1 MKKYI
6 IKRLLIMIPVFLGM
20 TALVFFLSNMTPGS
34 PVDAM
39 ITPEMNAQ
47 DIEELEHRM
56 GLDQPVYVQ
65 YFKWLGRMF
74 QGDLGYSYRTSNP
87 VIKDIGERV
96 IPTLTLTLTVLVV
109 AVIIGVTLGVLA
121 ACKPYSLW
129 DTLASGLSFVGSSMP
144 GFFIALVLV
153 YLFAVKLGWLPT
165 GGMYSS
171 VSSNNFGDLV
181 KHMIL
186 PTISMA
192 MSSAGS
198 YIRQTRSAMLEVM
211 GEEYIK
217 MARAKGM
224 RERVVLYVHALRNAM
239 LPIVTAIGMSV
250 PGLVGGSIIIEQIF
264 GWPGMGTLMTMSVT
278 YRDYPVIMG
287 ITMYITVAVLATNL
301 VMDLLYAVLDPRIRS
316 K

>member
-6 IKRLLIMIPVFLGM
+6 LKRLLVMIPVFIGM

-39 ITPEMNAQ
+39 VTPEMSVE
-47 DIEELEHRM
+47 DIEALKHNM

-65 YFKWLGRMF
+65 YIKWLQRMF
-74 QGDLGYSYRTSNP
+74 QGNLGYSYRTSDP
-87 VIKDIGERV
+87 VIKDISERV
-96 IPTLTLTLTVLVV
+96 GPTLTLTLTVLGVSIV
-109 AVIIGVTLGVLA
+109 FGVTLGVLA
-121 ACKPYSLW
+121 ACKPYSIW

-144 GFFIALVLV
+144 GFFIALVLI
-153 YLFAVKLGWLPT
+153 YIFAVKLRWLPT
-165 GGMYSS
+165 GGMYTS
-171 VSSNNFGDLV
+171 VSSGSFSDLM

-186 PTISMA
+186 PIIA
-192 MSSAGS
+192 MSLGS
-198 YIRQTRSAMLEVM
+198 SGNYIRQTRSAMLEVM
-211 GEEYIK
+211 GEEYVK

-224 RERVVLYVHALRNAM
+224 RERTVLYVHALRNAM
-239 LPIVTAIGMSV
+239 LPIVTTVGMSV

-287 ITMYITVAVLATNL
+287 ITMYITVAVLITNL
-301 VMDLLYAVLDPRIRS
+301 IMDLLYAVLDPRIRN
-316 K
+316 